1 MADQPFQIPGLGQAK
16 PNEQLPAQNFAPD
29 LLAVAASF
37 GGEAQLLAGGSGGA
51 QPGEPQNQS
60 TDEDKASP
68 AGFAETAKAEK
79 SAEPKEL
86 VGTAADA
93 DTMDVDGKENVASAK
108 EEETDDVGMG
118 NFPIAPPSPGV
129 TDALEA
135 ALAMHSDSGGP
146 GPAGSVP
153 SNEQGQIQAH
163 EQAENGEAEE
173 GEHPEWEV
181 DSSPYESSSESDS
194 SDSSSEDSE
203 DEGGYTLLGIEE
215 TARLLMEDDGYDES
229 GKPGKNAAAPLRTKN
244 EVAEDVLPKPD
255 VTITPDM
262 KIEPLGIV
270 QFIVENTAV
279 IKSQNPGEV
288 QVLERT
294 SVLCKE
300 DRTVVGAL
308 TDILGNVRSPVYI
321 LRFATEEEAKETL
334 EVGTQL
340 FYSVD
345 HAVYA
350 FTQALKLA
358 KGTDA
363 SNLHDEEVGAD
374 EMEFSDD
381 EKEAEFKRQQKLKK
395 RGGKAGRGGR
405 DQPPHARNKPEPGQ
419 EPSGGA
425 GNLNYDDD
433 DGPYKPL
440 SRPSTFALGASVP
453 SLPPKPEFAQPR
465 GGFSHGNHDSRRGGR
480 GDFRGRGRGF
490 HRGGDRKFGSRRGS
504 GDSGQDNRFPAAGQS
519 LPHPP
524 ATVAQNTHMAPPS
537 FGAPPIPPPAQA
549 PWPTAFPTPPPP
561 PSTPNFN
568 FAFQAWA
575 QAQAQGQAQNQGQP
589 YQYGQSAVPMPPAPP
604 AWPGVAAQNSQINA
618 YSTTNYYGGPQY
630 GQQQRQSGA
639 VAQHQQHQHQ
649 HQQHQ
654 QLHQQHQQHQ
664 PQNQQNQQQ
673 YWEQTG
679 SYGHTQGGR

>member
-1 MADQPFQIPGLGQAK
+1 MFDQPFQIPGLGQAK

-29 LLAVAASF
+29 ILAVAASF
-37 GGEAQLLAGGSGGA
+37 GGEAQLLTGASGA
-51 QPGEPQNQS
+51 QPGEPQKQ
-60 TDEDKASP
+60 TADADKADPS
-68 AGFAETAKAEK
+68 GVAETEK
-79 SAEPKEL
+79 TKKIAEPTEL
-86 VGTAADA
+86 VGTATGAN
-93 DTMDVDGKENVASAK
+93 TMDVDGRENVASTKK
-108 EEETDDVGMG
+108 EEKTDDVDMS
-118 NFPIAPPSPGV
+118 NIPISPPSPGV

-135 ALAMHSDSGGP
+135 ALAMHSDRGGL
-146 GPAGSVP
+146 GPADSVP
-153 SNEQGQIQAH
+153 SSEQGQMQTQ

-194 SDSSSEDSE
+194 SDSSSEDDSE

-215 TARLLMEDDGYDES
+215 TARLLMAEDDGDVDDA
-229 GKPGKNAAAPLRTKN
+229 GKAGRGAAAPLRTKN
-244 EVAEDVLPKPD
+244 EVAEDVLPKPN
-255 VTITPDM
+255 VTITPEM
-262 KIEPLGIV
+262 KIEPLGNV

-350 FTQALKLA
+350 FTQALKQV

-363 SNLHDEEVGAD
+363 SNLHDEEVGVD

-405 DQPPHARNKPEPGQ
+405 DQPPLARNNNEPAQ
-419 EPSGGA
+419 EISGGG
-425 GNLNYDDD
+425 GNLNYDDE

-440 SRPSTFALGASVP
+440 SRPSTFSQGVSVP
-453 SLPPKPEFAQPR
+453 SLPPKPEFAQSR
-465 GGFSHGNHDSRRGGR
+465 GGLSHGNRDSRRGGR

-490 HRGGDRKFGSRRGS
+490 HRGGDRKFGSRG
-504 GDSGQDNRFPAAGQS
+504 GNMDNGQDNRLPAAGQS

-524 ATVAQNTHMAPPS
+524 STLPQNTHMASPS
-537 FGAPPIPPPAQA
+537 FGATPIPPPAQA
-549 PWPTAFPTPPPP
+549 PWPTAFPPPPPP

-575 QAQAQGQAQNQGQP
+575 QAQTQAQSQNHGQQ
-589 YQYGQSAVPMPPAPP
+589 YQYGQAAMPTPPVPQ
-604 AWPGVAAQNSQINA
+604 AWPGIAAQNPQVNA
-618 YSTTNYYGGPQY
+618 YSATNYYGGPQY
-630 GQQQRQSGA
+630 GQQQQQHSGTA
-639 VAQHQQHQHQ
+639 AQHQQQQ

-654 QLHQQHQQHQ
+654 QPQQHQQ
-664 PQNQQNQQQ
+664 QNQQNQQQ
-673 YWEQTG
+673 YWG